1 MITCFSVVYK
11 PHWASCV
18 YMCCVFLMYW
28 KMRAQEADHISD
40 FVFCSASS
48 PCRCLKITTRSQR
61 GEPAPRRRALMM
73 TKAGWRRWGSS
84 GGCFGRRTE
93 TAGGRR
99 GRTQTATLSLWRG
112 SRTEERNPQMW
123 LRARRRVSRSFIRS
137 KLARSSEVLMTW
149 PASRNYRSMSL
160 EMYSVLDDL
169 LFETLF
175 EIQIASGFAAVKGRE
190 SPHL

>member
-18 YMCCVFLMYW
+18 YTCCVFLIYW

-40 FVFCSASS
+40 FFFCSASS

-61 GEPAPRRRALMM
+61 GEPAPRRRALTM

-112 SRTEERNPQMW
+112 SRTEEKNPQMW

-160 EMYSVLDDL
+160 EMYPVLHDL

-175 EIQIASGFAAVKGRE
+175 ETQIASGFAAVKGRE

>member
-1 MITCFSVVYK
+1 MFFCCLQASLSQLCIHVLCFLDILEDEGPGSRS
-11 PHWASCV
+11 HQWFFC
-18 YMCCVFLMYW
+18 
-28 KMRAQEADHISD
+28 
-40 FVFCSASS
+40 CSASS

-61 GEPAPRRRALMM
+61 GEPAPRRRALTM

-99 GRTQTATLSLWRG
+99 GRTQTAALSLWRG
-112 SRTEERNPQMW
+112 SRTEEKNAQMW

-160 EMYSVLDDL
+160 EMYPVLHDL

-175 EIQIASGFAAVKGRE
+175 ETQIASGFAAVKGRE